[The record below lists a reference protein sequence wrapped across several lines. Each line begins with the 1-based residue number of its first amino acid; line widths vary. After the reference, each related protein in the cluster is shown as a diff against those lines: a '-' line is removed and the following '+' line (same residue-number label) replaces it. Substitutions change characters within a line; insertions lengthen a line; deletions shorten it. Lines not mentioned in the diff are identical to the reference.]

1 MEGQTISHYRVLS
14 EIGRGG
20 MGIVYKAED
29 IRLHRPVALKFLSQE
44 LTRDFDAKQR
54 FIQEARAASSLD
66 HPNICTIYDIDESVD
81 GRLFLGMAYYEGEP
95 LNRRL
100 LRGALDPVAAVDI
113 AKQVASGLAKAHEAG
128 IIHRDIK
135 PANLFVTHDG
145 FVKIL
150 DFGVAKLV
158 GQVGL
163 TRTDAVL
170 GTLAYM
176 APEQRHGREADART
190 DLWSLGVVLYE
201 MLTGQLPFADLPAP
215 GSPGSGKSET
225 ERAIRLVRG
234 AASSGLERVVLRAIQ
249 QDPRNRYASA
259 QELIRDL
266 EASNGALQQST
277 RPVRLSRRVA
287 MQGVLAA
294 GLLVPAAGIGL
305 YLWSRTNAPGSKR
318 DAAVGPSTTGRAPS
332 SNSLAVL
339 PFINNSSNREQD
351 YFADGITDEL
361 INQLVKLKAL
371 RVIAHTSAFA
381 FKGTHDTVQSIAEKL
396 GVRHVLEGSVSRA
409 GDAVRITA
417 QLIDA
422 EDGVTLWSDSYNR
435 ELVDIFRIQDDIARS
450 VAAALRVALGLK
462 EEEKEVGVMLGGTT
476 NIRAYD
482 LYLSAQALLNDVQ
495 RGALDPRDSVAKSL
509 AQIKGAIALDDKF
522 ALAYVLKSKA
532 HDTAQI
538 YFPEKVAEH
547 GKWAQEAAD
556 EAYKLEPNLPQ
567 AHLELAFK
575 ALGRLAWTE
584 AEEEF
589 TQARALGLSAEEM
602 GQYAYLLVNT
612 GHIRRARDLFLVS
625 RASDPL
631 NSNLFMYLIVT
642 YDILGDTKAALDFY
656 DRGNALFPKWT
667 AGDFNSLV
675 ALWGRPG
682 FDDARAKA
690 IAKKIPGPVFDAVN
704 PVYDSRSDVRTEL
717 ERIYPTAVGP
727 INRIAIAACAAYS
740 GHRQMALEALVD
752 ASVAVPYY
760 AHKFW
765 QPLFIEVR
773 KLSGFKDF
781 MRGRGF
787 LTYWQRYGWPD
798 QCRPDGT
805 DFTCD

>member
-1 MEGQTISHYRVLS
+1 LLAAHIMSRTSGLERRFTGAFRGAPRMEGQTISHYRVLS

-66 HPNICTIYDIDESVD
+66 HPNICTIYDVDESAD
-81 GRLFLGMAYYEGEP
+81 GQLFLAMAYYEGEP

-100 LRGALDPVAAVDI
+100 LRGALDPAVAIDI
-113 AKQVASGLAKAHEAG
+113 AKQVASGLAKAHDAG
-128 IIHRDIK
+128 IIHRDVK
-135 PANLFVTHDG
+135 PANLFVTREG
-145 FVKIL
+145 LVKIL

-158 GQVGL
+158 GRAGL

-201 MLTGQLPFADLPAP
+201 MLTGQLPFADVVEP
-215 GSPGSGKSET
+215 GSPSSGKSET
-225 ERAIRLVRG
+225 EKALRLVNR

-266 EASNGALQQST
+266 EASNGALKQSA
-277 RPVRLSRRVA
+277 RPQRLSRRVA
-287 MQGVLAA
+287 IQA
-294 GLLVPAAGIGL
+294 GLATLVVPAAGLSL
-305 YLWSRTNAPGSKR
+305 YLWNRNKARLAPK
-318 DAAVGPSTTGRAPS
+318 DASAPQAQPPSVMSQPRAPAS
-332 SNSLAVL
+332 SDSLAVL
-339 PFINNSSNREQD
+339 PFRNNSSNREQE

-361 INQLVKLKAL
+361 INQLAKLKAL

-381 FKGTHDTVQSIAEKL
+381 FKGSEENIQSIAEKL

-422 EDGVTLWSDSYNR
+422 QDGFTLWSDSYNR
-435 ELVDIFRIQDDIARS
+435 ELDDIFRIQDDIARS
-450 VAAALRVALGLK
+450 VAAALRATLGLK
-462 EEEKEVGVMLGGTT
+462 EEEKKEGSVMLGGTAD
-476 NIRAYD
+476 IRAYD
-482 LYLSAQALLNDVQ
+482 LYLSARALLNDVK
-495 RGALDPRDSVAKSL
+495 RGVSDPRDRVEKCLEQIQL
-509 AQIKGAIALDDKF
+509 AIKLDDKF
-522 ALAYVLKSKA
+522 ALAWVLKSNA

-538 YFPEKVAEH
+538 YYPERVDDHRTLGED
-547 GKWAQEAAD
+547 AAKR
-556 EAYKLEPNLPQ
+556 AYALEPNLPQ

-575 ALGRLAWTE
+575 AVGQLEWTA

-589 TQARALGLSAEEM
+589 TEARALGLSADEM
-602 GQYAYLLVNT
+602 SQYAFLLANT

-631 NSNLFMYLIVT
+631 NSNLFMYLLVT
-642 YDILGDTKAALDFY
+642 YDILGDKAALEFY
-656 DRGNALFPKWT
+656 DRGKVLFPNWP
-667 AGDFNSLV
+667 AG
-675 ALWGRPG
+675 AGARP
-682 FDDARAKA
+682 R
-690 IAKKIPGPVFDAVN
+690 VQSRN
-704 PVYDSRSDVRTEL
+704 P
-717 ERIYPTAVGP
+717 
-727 INRIAIAACAAYS
+727 
-740 GHRQMALEALVD
+740 
-752 ASVAVPYY
+752 
-760 AHKFW
+760 
-765 QPLFIEVR
+765 PLR
-773 KLSGFKDF
+773 
-781 MRGRGF
+781 
-787 LTYWQRYGWPD
+787 
-798 QCRPDGT
+798 RP
-805 DFTCD
+805 